1 MLLRKEVND
10 PRLKDVVITDVITS
24 RDLSSAKVY
33 FSAAEDAQKEVA
45 KLLKNASGFFRT
57 RLSKVLDLR
66 HTPTLS
72 FIYDTAP
79 NTGANIEDLLSKLQF
94 LLKMSRRNKKGRD
107 INGVILLDKS
117 TGASSNFVLQ
127 QVKRLFF
134 AKKAGHTGSLDP
146 LASGLLPICL
156 GQATKVA
163 QFLLDD
169 DKRYFVRGKLGQ
181 VSDTGDAEG
190 LVTEFGSADEVDESS
205 VAEVL
210 PQFLGNIK
218 QVPPMYSALKR
229 DGKPLYELA
238 RQGIEVEREARPVT
252 IHEINF
258 IGLNNDVMSLDVACS
273 KGTYIRTL
281 VEDIGKVLGC
291 GAHVIELRRTGFAHF
306 DLTDSI
312 TFEQL
317 EALKS
322 EDFEALDAQIFDAD
336 TMLPNLESVFLSAE
350 QSSDVKLGR
359 KVRHGNFVEV
369 QKLKLFDENQ
379 EFIGIGESNLEGEVL
394 PKRLFVQAIKKK
406 VANEK
411 TIDYLF

>member
-1 MLLRKEVND
+1 
-10 PRLKDVVITDVITS
+10 
-24 RDLSSAKVY
+24 
-33 FSAAEDAQKEVA
+33 
-45 KLLKNASGFFRT
+45 
-57 RLSKVLDLR
+57 
-66 HTPTLS
+66 
-72 FIYDTAP
+72 
-79 NTGANIEDLLSKLQF
+79 
-94 LLKMSRRNKKGRD
+94 MSRRNKKGRD
-107 INGVILLDKS
+107 INGVILLDKA

-169 DKRYFVRGKLGQ
+169 DKRYFVRGRLGQ

-190 LVTEFGSADEVDESS
+190 KVSEFGSPKDVDESRI
-205 VAEVL
+205 AGVL

-258 IGLNNDVMSLDVACS
+258 ISLENDIVSLDVACS

-281 VEDIGKVLGC
+281 VEDIGKILGC

-306 DLTDSI
+306 DLSHSL

-317 EALKS
+317 EALK
-322 EDFEALDAQIFDAD
+322 DDNFEQLDELMLGAD
-336 TMLPNLESVFLSAE
+336 TMLPNFESVFLSAE
-350 QSSDVKLGR
+350 QTDDVKLGR
-359 KVRHGNFVEV
+359 KITFGNYAEV
-369 QKLKLFDENQ
+369 QKLKLFDHAQ
-379 EFIGIGESNLEGEVL
+379 QFIGIGESNLEGEVL
-394 PKRLFVQAIKKK
+394 PKRLFV
-406 VANEK
+406 
-411 TIDYLF
+411 

>member
-1 MLLRKEVND
+1 
-10 PRLKDVVITDVITS
+10 
-24 RDLSSAKVY
+24 
-33 FSAAEDAQKEVA
+33 
-45 KLLKNASGFFRT
+45 
-57 RLSKVLDLR
+57 
-66 HTPTLS
+66 
-72 FIYDTAP
+72 
-79 NTGANIEDLLSKLQF
+79 
-94 LLKMSRRNKKGRD
+94 MSRRNKKGRD
-107 INGVILLDKS
+107 INGVILLDKA

-163 QFLLDD
+163 QFLLND

-181 VSDTGDAEG
+181 ISDTGDAEG
-190 LVTEFGSADEVDESS
+190 VITNSGETEGVDDSSIAD
-205 VAEVL
+205 VL
-210 PQFLGNIK
+210 PQFVGNIK

-252 IHEINF
+252 IYEINYVSLEDD
-258 IGLNNDVMSLDVACS
+258 ILSLDVACS

-322 EDFEALDAQIFDAD
+322 EDFDALDAQIFAAE
-336 TMLPNLESVFLSAE
+336 TMLPSFDSVFLSAE
-350 QSSDVKLGR
+350 QTSDIKLGR
-359 KVRHGNFVEV
+359 KVQYGNFVEV

-379 EFIGIGESNLEGEVL
+379 QFIGIGESNLGGEVL
-394 PKRLFVQAIKKK
+394 PKRLFV
-406 VANEK
+406 
-411 TIDYLF
+411 

>member
-1 MLLRKEVND
+1 
-10 PRLKDVVITDVITS
+10 
-24 RDLSSAKVY
+24 
-33 FSAAEDAQKEVA
+33 
-45 KLLKNASGFFRT
+45 
-57 RLSKVLDLR
+57 
-66 HTPTLS
+66 
-72 FIYDTAP
+72 
-79 NTGANIEDLLSKLQF
+79 
-94 LLKMSRRNKKGRD
+94 MSRRNKKGRD
-107 INGVILLDKS
+107 INGVILLDKA

-163 QFLLDD
+163 QFLLND

-190 LVTEFGSADEVDESS
+190 KITDFGPIESVNEIS
-205 VAEVL
+205 IANALQE
-210 PQFLGNIK
+210 FLGNIK

-238 RQGIEVEREARPVT
+238 RQGIEVERKARPVT

-258 IGLNNDVMSLDVACS
+258 LGLEGDVLSLDVACS

-317 EALKS
+317 QALKS
-322 EDFEALDAQIFDAD
+322 DAFEALDALILGAD
-336 TMLPNLESVFLSAE
+336 TMLPNFDSVFLSAE
-350 QSSDVKLGR
+350 QTSDIKLGR
-359 KVRHGNFVEV
+359 KIRYGDYTEV

-379 EFIGIGESNLEGEVL
+379 QFLGIGESNLEGEVL
-394 PKRLFVQAIKKK
+394 PKRLFV
-406 VANEK
+406 
-411 TIDYLF
+411 